1 MASRARRR
9 GVEQN
14 LDSLLDTMAN
24 VTGILVVMLAVVQIS
39 TGDAAG
45 RLRELLAQRPEL
57 TAESLALA
65 TEQAE
70 AIRAELAPLAAR
82 DGDLTQRRRE
92 AGEELASLRAESARL
107 RKEIAAASAGGPEA
121 LRARLRDAAAR
132 EQALRGDLARAK
144 QEQSELLERAAAAD
158 EPARRAM
165 RLPDRRPAPAGAREV
180 AVVVRYGHAH
190 VIDVRGLIQ
199 ELERGVERALQVPLD
214 ALSMSLLPVHQRVRL
229 SSYFDRI
236 PIGVGGLRWR
246 IAGDGADL
254 VAVLEWRSRELGETT
269 AEIEQASSDFQR
281 ELRRTSPNRAFLR
294 YIVWAD
300 SFDTYLAARQ
310 ISDGE
315 GFAAGF
321 EPYEDDDFGPI
332 QPLTRPTTTRGFV
345 D

>member
-39 TGDAAG
+39 TGDAVG

-57 TAESLALA
+57 TPESLALA
-65 TEQAE
+65 TEQAA
-70 AIRAELAPLAAR
+70 AIRSELESLAASR
-82 DGDLTQRRRE
+82 EELTERRRE
-92 AGEELASLRAESARL
+92 AGEDMESLREESTRL
-107 RKEIAAASAGGPEA
+107 REEIAVASAGGPEA
-121 LRARLRDAAAR
+121 LRAKLSDATAR
-132 EQALRGDLARAK
+132 EQALRGDLAQAK
-144 QEQSELLERAAAAD
+144 QQQSELLERAAAAD

-180 AVVVRYGHAH
+180 AVVVRYGHAR
-190 VIDVRGLIQ
+190 VIDVRGLIR
-199 ELERGVERALQVPLD
+199 ELERGVQRALDVPLD
-214 ALSMSLLPVHQRVRL
+214 ALSMSLLPIHQRVRL
-229 SSYFDRI
+229 QSYFDRI

-254 VAVLEWRSRELGETT
+254 AAVLEWRNRELGETT
-269 AEIEQASSDFQR
+269 EEIEQASSDFQR
-281 ELRRTSPNRAFLR
+281 ELRRTSPHRAFLR

-321 EPYEDDDFGPI
+321 EPYEEDDFGPI
-332 QPLTRPTTTRGFV
+332 QPLTRPATTRGFV